1 MFKRAWT
8 DSDML
13 ICWYMLIYVDTI
25 NKSGCFS
32 WSYPFIPRFGGM
44 NIPET
49 ETIFELQGTV
59 LFSGFD
65 TENHTRV
72 FATRV
77 QFQQA
82 QFHWELG

>member
-1 MFKRAWT
+1 MKLPIHTTFWR
-8 DSDML
+8 DEH
-13 ICWYMLIYVDTI
+13 
-25 NKSGCFS
+25 
-32 WSYPFIPRFGGM
+32 PR
-44 NIPET
+44 NRNN
-49 ETIFELQGTV
+49 FELQGTV

-65 TENHTRV
+65 TENHMRV